1 MSETKTV
8 DELLSQQ
15 GRKRAELAEIDRQMC
30 ESKRSAAIVFV
41 DLHGST
47 ELKEKEPDQEWLSS
61 IYRFVEAVSDNI
73 RGAGGTLVKRIGDG
87 LLATFDQVPLAET
100 FLDLIET
107 SPALSNYTFKTAA
120 DFGEVYFFKFEPHL
134 ADDPYGPCVD
144 RCARLLH
151 LSTPGANLCGAAF
164 VKGSKDKGRFSNAG
178 DFALKGFSEPQQVF
192 FRLRA
197 PSAGINRFL
206 EPLLRALNAHSAAKP
221 SYRHVPRVFKPADFA
236 ALEGYA
242 RPFLLRELLNT
253 PKLPMSYPGF
263 LDYAESV
270 NNEQELQE
278 YCGWLVEWEAPFGN
292 YNRLHA
298 GDIQAFFHPEDH
310 RSPSIM
316 AELPPFM
323 LDAVRALRKGQ
334 KARLRGIISRITPLM
349 VDLNYVDIDLCSQQR
364 DQPNSTSGP
373 TPHDLPR

>member
-120 DFGEVYFFKFEPHL
+120 DFGEV
-134 ADDPYGPCVD
+134 
-144 RCARLLH
+144 
-151 LSTPGANLCGAAF
+151 
-164 VKGSKDKGRFSNAG
+164 
-178 DFALKGFSEPQQVF
+178 
-192 FRLRA
+192 
-197 PSAGINRFL
+197 
-206 EPLLRALNAHSAAKP
+206 
-221 SYRHVPRVFKPADFA
+221 
-236 ALEGYA
+236 
-242 RPFLLRELLNT
+242 
-253 PKLPMSYPGF
+253 
-263 LDYAESV
+263 
-270 NNEQELQE
+270 
-278 YCGWLVEWEAPFGN
+278 
-292 YNRLHA
+292 
-298 GDIQAFFHPEDH
+298 
-310 RSPSIM
+310 
-316 AELPPFM
+316 
-323 LDAVRALRKGQ
+323 
-334 KARLRGIISRITPLM
+334 
-349 VDLNYVDIDLCSQQR
+349 
-364 DQPNSTSGP
+364 
-373 TPHDLPR
+373 